1 MSMTDPIADYLTR
14 IRNAQMAKLET
25 VRCPA
30 SKIKLA
36 ICGLLLEEGYIQSYS
51 VDDNGGKPEIEVAL
65 KYVNGVPAIEEI
77 KRVSRPGLRSYR
89 GKDDLPSN
97 RAGLGTV
104 IMSTNLGLMTDRQA
118 RAKGVGGEVICTV
131 F

>member
-14 IRNAQMAKLET
+14 IRNAQMARLET
-25 VRCPA
+25 VRSPA

-36 ICGLLLEEGYIQSYS
+36 ISGLLLEEGYIQSYS

-89 GKDDLPSN
+89 GKGDLPSN

>member
-1 MSMTDPIADYLTR
+1 MTMTDPIADFLTR

-30 SKIKLA
+30 SKIKVA
-36 ICGLLLEEGYIQSYS
+36 ISGLLLEEGYIRSYETH
-51 VDDNGGKPEIEVAL
+51 DNAGKPEIEVAL
-65 KYVNGVPAIEEI
+65 KYVNGAPAIEEI
-77 KRVSRPGLRSYR
+77 RRVSRPGLRSYR
-89 GKDDLPSN
+89 GSSDLPSN

-104 IMSTNLGLMTDRQA
+104 IMSTNLGLMTDRKA
-118 RAKGVGGEVICTV
+118 RAEGVGGEVICTV

>member
-14 IRNAQMAKLET
+14 IRNAQMARLET

-36 ICGLLLEEGYIQSYS
+36 ISGLLLEEGYIQSYS

-89 GKDDLPSN
+89 GKDDLPTN

-104 IMSTNLGLMTDRQA
+104 IMSTNLGLMTERQA
-118 RAKGVGGEVICTV
+118 RARGVGGEVICTV

>member
-14 IRNAQMAKLET
+14 IRNAQMARLET

-89 GKDDLPSN
+89 GKGDLPSN

>member
-14 IRNAQMAKLET
+14 IRNAQMARLET

-36 ICGLLLEEGYIQSYS
+36 ISGLLLEEGYIQSYS

-89 GKDDLPSN
+89 GKGDLPSN

>member
-1 MSMTDPIADYLTR
+1 MTMTDPIADFLTR
-14 IRNAQMAKLET
+14 IRNAQLVNLPS
-25 VRCPA
+25 VRCPS

-36 ICGLLLEEGYIQSYS
+36 IAKLLLEEGYIEGYELRES
-51 VDDNGGKPEIEVAL
+51 DGKPEIEVAL
-65 KYVNGVPAIEEI
+65 KYSDKKPAIEEI

-89 GKDDLPSN
+89 GKDDLPEN

-104 IMSTNLGLMTDRQA
+104 ILSTNLGLMTDKRA
-118 RAKGVGGEVICTV
+118 RAVGVGGEVICTV